1 MFIHNRMEHISWR
14 VIDKYFSDNPNNL
27 VAHHLDSYNTF
38 FNQGIHRVFR
48 ENNPVR
54 FIENEEEK
62 DKEESKYRNE
72 CLLYLGGKEGNKIF
86 FGKPIIYD
94 DNHMHYMFPNDARLR
109 NMTYGVTIHY
119 EVDVEYIYY
128 QGDEKKIHTSTLPEK
143 IFLGRFPIMIQ
154 SDLCILK
161 TLDREVRFNMGECR
175 NDYGGYFIID
185 GKEKLIVS
193 QETFADNML
202 YIKKHADIDSF
213 SHSAEIRSVSEDT
226 SKPIRTTA
234 VRIVGATAAFSNQN
248 IVVDIPNVRKPVPLF
263 ILMRALGVISD
274 KDIIKTCLLDLEHN
288 ANYIDLFRPSIH
300 DAKMVFTREI
310 ALKYIA
316 TFTKTKTISGVNEI
330 LSDYFLP
337 HIGELNFQDKAYFI
351 GYMVQRLLRVFTN
364 EDKPTDRDNYRFK
377 RVELTGS
384 LLYDLFREYFLIQN
398 KEIAKRID
406 KEYYY
411 HKGEYKGDS
420 KDNKYKDN
428 FVNLIETN
436 YRDFF
441 KERDVETG
449 FKKAFKGNWG
459 SQSNTKRIGVV
470 QDLNRLS
477 WNTFISHLRKTN
489 LPLEASAKVV
499 GPRHLHGSQW
509 GYFDHLDTPDGANIG
524 LHKHLAIS
532 THITSGS
539 SAYPIVKWLRA
550 YQPMKLKAECSMEFL
565 AFSTKVFVNGNWIGV
580 VNTPIELVNEF
591 KLYRRNGLIPI
602 FTSISFN
609 YKLNEIY
616 IYSDAGRL
624 TRPIYYIDN
633 GIPSYKRE
641 KIIKMIDEEVITW
654 DQIVSG
660 INEKKD
666 PQFYY
671 KNNKLYDLDELYS
684 LKASLDD
691 GKAVIDYLDVS
702 EAESSLIAT
711 SDEEL
716 VKSRFYTHVEIDAS
730 LLLGVMG
737 NQIIFPENNPFARNS
752 FSCGQSKQAVSV
764 YHSNHQMRI
773 DTFGVVLNYGQTPLV
788 KSRYVDYVN
797 HEEQPYGVNAIIA
810 IMSYTGYNVEDAI
823 LINEGS
829 IKRGLFNTTYYTM
842 YEAHEESSRVSGSS
856 NSKFANVLNHDVK
869 KLKMG
874 YNYSLL
880 DENGMIQE
888 NTKLDEKVILIGKMT
903 YDEENK
909 DVLYDDSKKA
919 KKGQLGYVD
928 KAFVTQGEEGFN
940 IAKVR
945 VREER
950 IPAMGDK
957 FACALPTQQV
967 LTDHGWLQIQHV
979 DILKHKLAT
988 LDVNGHMTYEHP
1000 TNKFEYAHDGDMYSL
1015 RNAGLQLTCTLN
1027 HKLYVKRGI
1036 DLKYKLVEAAHT
1048 IGSRLK
1054 FQKSMRNVYP
1064 YRRYFIT
1071 NNGTIYNMD
1080 LWLKLLGIFFINKP
1094 VNEDKVKQ
1102 LMQKLNIE
1110 YQDVSLNDTIC
1121 LSDPKV
1127 ESELRRLTLPD
1138 YVWRLSKKQC
1148 MILVDA
1154 IITDSVFK
1162 PDIIQTTNKSILN
1175 DISRLVIHCG
1185 WTSTYEEYKVLD
1197 VVHYQVTI
1205 NRKNNQP
1212 FKDYDDEMII
1222 QYKGLVYCVEMAS
1235 SNLYYMRESDT
1246 APSMLVGNSRA
1257 GQKGTIGLIIPEQDM
1272 PFTEDGL
1279 KPDMIINP
1287 HALPSRMTI
1296 GQILE
1301 SIIGKSGLHYGA
1313 FGDCT
1318 AFQTKGSKID
1328 TFSKLLVNAGFNSS
1342 GDQILYNG
1350 MTGEQLESSIF
1361 IGPTYYMRL
1370 KHMVKDKINFRAR
1383 GPNTSLTRQPV
1394 QGRSNDGGLRIGEM
1408 ERDGV
1413 MGHGMSYFLNESFLT
1428 RGDEYMMAVCNKTG
1442 LIAIYNEEKNLFM
1455 SPCADGP
1462 INFNINSD
1470 GTMNIK
1476 TLTRFGRSFSLLKIP
1491 YSFKLLIQE
1500 LLVLNVQM
1508 RLITDDNVDQLMN
1521 MSYST
1526 NINKLLHDPDE
1537 DLSKVINK
1545 YVNIIKTSTSKNEE
1559 GLDEDNKP
1567 GEGWDDKAAT
1577 PMSDVSPT
1585 SPEIPVESPEYPSVL
1600 PPTPASDSP
1609 LYQPATPEYA
1619 PPASDSP
1626 PYAPGSPLYAPTSP
1640 DYPPPATPEYQP
1652 TSPDYPP
1659 PATPE
1664 YQPTTPDYPP
1674 PATPE
1679 YQPTT
1684 PDYPP
1689 PPSDENKQL
1698 NALGNSMPTGETSV
1712 LDVQEEKPDVAKEAE
1727 LEGGGSSS
1735 ESKKIIINI
1744 KQDE

>member
-1 MFIHNRMEHISWR
+1 
-14 VIDKYFSDNPNNL
+14 
-27 VAHHLDSYNTF
+27 
-38 FNQGIHRVFR
+38 
-48 ENNPVR
+48 
-54 FIENEEEK
+54 
-62 DKEESKYRNE
+62 
-72 CLLYLGGKEGNKIF
+72 
-86 FGKPIIYD
+86 
-94 DNHMHYMFPNDARLR
+94 
-109 NMTYGVTIHY
+109 
-119 EVDVEYIYY
+119 
-128 QGDEKKIHTSTLPEK
+128 
-143 IFLGRFPIMIQ
+143 
-154 SDLCILK
+154 
-161 TLDREVRFNMGECR
+161 
-175 NDYGGYFIID
+175 
-185 GKEKLIVS
+185 
-193 QETFADNML
+193 
-202 YIKKHADIDSF
+202 
-213 SHSAEIRSVSEDT
+213 
-226 SKPIRTTA
+226 
-234 VRIVGATAAFSNQN
+234 
-248 IVVDIPNVRKPVPLF
+248 
-263 ILMRALGVISD
+263 
-274 KDIIKTCLLDLEHN
+274 
-288 ANYIDLFRPSIH
+288 
-300 DAKMVFTREI
+300 
-310 ALKYIA
+310 
-316 TFTKTKTISGVNEI
+316 
-330 LSDYFLP
+330 
-337 HIGELNFQDKAYFI
+337 
-351 GYMVQRLLRVFTN
+351 
-364 EDKPTDRDNYRFK
+364 
-377 RVELTGS
+377 
-384 LLYDLFREYFLIQN
+384 
-398 KEIAKRID
+398 
-406 KEYYY
+406 
-411 HKGEYKGDS
+411 
-420 KDNKYKDN
+420 
-428 FVNLIETN
+428 
-436 YRDFF
+436 
-441 KERDVETG
+441 
-449 FKKAFKGNWG
+449 
-459 SQSNTKRIGVV
+459 
-470 QDLNRLS
+470 
-477 WNTFISHLRKTN
+477 
-489 LPLEASAKVV
+489 
-499 GPRHLHGSQW
+499 
-509 GYFDHLDTPDGANIG
+509 
-524 LHKHLAIS
+524 
-532 THITSGS
+532 
-539 SAYPIVKWLRA
+539 
-550 YQPMKLKAECSMEFL
+550 
-565 AFSTKVFVNGNWIGV
+565 
-580 VNTPIELVNEF
+580 
-591 KLYRRNGLIPI
+591 
-602 FTSISFN
+602 
-609 YKLNEIY
+609 
-616 IYSDAGRL
+616 
-624 TRPIYYIDN
+624 
-633 GIPSYKRE
+633 
-641 KIIKMIDEEVITW
+641 
-654 DQIVSG
+654 
-660 INEKKD
+660 
-666 PQFYY
+666 
-671 KNNKLYDLDELYS
+671 
-684 LKASLDD
+684 
-691 GKAVIDYLDVS
+691 
-702 EAESSLIAT
+702 
-711 SDEEL
+711 
-716 VKSRFYTHVEIDAS
+716 
-730 LLLGVMG
+730 
-737 NQIIFPENNPFARNS
+737 
-752 FSCGQSKQAVSV
+752 
-764 YHSNHQMRI
+764 
-773 DTFGVVLNYGQTPLV
+773 
-788 KSRYVDYVN
+788 
-797 HEEQPYGVNAIIA
+797 
-810 IMSYTGYNVEDAI
+810 
-823 LINEGS
+823 
-829 IKRGLFNTTYYTM
+829 
-842 YEAHEESSRVSGSS
+842 
-856 NSKFANVLNHDVK
+856 
-869 KLKMG
+869 
-874 YNYSLL
+874 
-880 DENGMIQE
+880 
-888 NTKLDEKVILIGKMT
+888 
-903 YDEENK
+903 
-909 DVLYDDSKKA
+909 
-919 KKGQLGYVD
+919 
-928 KAFVTQGEEGFN
+928 
-940 IAKVR
+940 
-945 VREER
+945 
-950 IPAMGDK
+950 
-957 FACALPTQQV
+957 
-967 LTDHGWLQIQHV
+967 
-979 DILKHKLAT
+979 
-988 LDVNGHMTYEHP
+988 
-1000 TNKFEYAHDGDMYSL
+1000 
-1015 RNAGLQLTCTLN
+1015 
-1027 HKLYVKRGI
+1027 
-1036 DLKYKLVEAAHT
+1036 
-1048 IGSRLK
+1048 
-1054 FQKSMRNVYP
+1054 
-1064 YRRYFIT
+1064 
-1071 NNGTIYNMD
+1071 MD

-1102 LMQKLNIE
+1102 LMQKLNID

-1154 IITDSVFK
+1154 IITDSIYK
-1162 PDIIQTTNKSILN
+1162 PNIIQTTNKSILN

-1526 NINKLLHDPDE
+1526 NINKLLQDPDE

-1626 PYAPGSPLYAPTSP
+1626 PYAPTSP

-1652 TSPDYPP
+1652 TTPDYPP
-1659 PATPE
+1659 PASPE
-1664 YQPTTPDYPP
+1664 YQPATPDYPP

-1744 KQDE
+1744 KPDE